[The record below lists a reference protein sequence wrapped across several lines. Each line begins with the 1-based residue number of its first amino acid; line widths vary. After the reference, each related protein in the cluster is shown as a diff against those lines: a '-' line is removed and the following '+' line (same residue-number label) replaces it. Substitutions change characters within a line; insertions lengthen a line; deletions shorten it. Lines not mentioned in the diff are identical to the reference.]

1 VSFSPPPAYRLLI
14 MTDALWGFIGVIVGA
29 VLAGAIELLRDRTAK
44 KQRDTERARDLRAE
58 ACAQLLV
65 AARRLRYA
73 ARADATIDPGRIDED
88 KTDLSTARYMIA
100 LLGPESVAQAANT
113 VRRSVLDYVNA
124 REKRGPHGTCETER
138 LAARAAVKEFIQITR
153 PEFA

>member
-1 VSFSPPPAYRLLI
+1 
-14 MTDALWGFIGVIVGA
+14 M
-29 VLAGAIELLRDRTAK
+29 
-44 KQRDTERARDLRAE
+44 
-58 ACAQLLV
+58 V